1 MSQKI
6 HVNRFNWVE
15 DLSKFNED
23 FLKSHYE
30 KSNLGYSL
38 KVEVQHRKNF
48 HEPQN
53 HLPFLPETKKVD
65 KGEKRTYYKLIK
77 SLKQALNHRR
87 VFKKIKVIK
96 FNGKTWFK
104 TYVDMNA

>member
-6 HVNRFNWVE
+6 HVNGFNWVE

-23 FLKSHYE
+23 FIKIHYE

-38 KVEVQHRKNF
+38 KVEVQYCKNF

-65 KGEKRTYYKLIK
+65 KGEKCLA
-77 SLKQALNHRR
+77 SLAH
-87 VFKKIKVIK
+87 KKEHIT
-96 FNGKTWFK
+96 NT
-104 TYVDMNA
+104 